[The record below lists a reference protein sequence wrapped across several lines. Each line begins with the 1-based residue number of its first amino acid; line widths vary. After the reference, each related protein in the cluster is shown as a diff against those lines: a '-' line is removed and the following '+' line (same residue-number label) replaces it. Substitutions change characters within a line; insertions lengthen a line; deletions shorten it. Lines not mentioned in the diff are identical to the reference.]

1 MIRAVFL
8 RPIFLLLV
16 CLCANP
22 ANAET
27 PREIKLRLE
36 MEQRAKDLANL
47 QETIEVT
54 AEREAE
60 LAADVKALEQTRAT
74 LNRELIE
81 AAQRART
88 LENRIS
94 NSEVRLDAS
103 LETEEVIRLSLIK
116 RRALLVEILA
126 TLQRMGRSPPPALLV
141 RPEDVTSA
149 IRSAMLVGAVLPDV
163 RAQAEKLA
171 QDLDELVI
179 VRAEIEDGASK
190 LREDYQALSEEQTR
204 LALLLDKKREEVSES
219 TSELALQQQKAS
231 ELADEAKSLK
241 DLIGSMETQI
251 AAVQRAR
258 DDSIKAAEEAR
269 RKAADRAAAQTTK
282 SKLQA
287 LDDQGRIAPAIPFES
302 AKGLLPLP
310 VSGALITGFNEKDAS
325 GEDSKGVSLATRSG
339 STVISPADGWIVYA
353 GPFRSYGQ
361 LLIINAGEDYHV
373 VIAGMESIN
382 VELGQFVLSSEPI
395 ATMGSRKFASLTA
408 SQPPDITLTD
418 GQSLTDSNV
427 TGRAPVL
434 YVEFR
439 KNGISIDPSPWWVVD
454 ASAESDLGG

>member
-1 MIRAVFL
+1 MIRTLIL
-8 RPIFLLLV
+8 RPFFLLLL
-16 CLCANP
+16 CLWTSAVY
-22 ANAET
+22 AEA
-27 PREIKLRLE
+27 PRETKLRVE

-94 NSEVRLDAS
+94 NSEVQLDAS

-116 RRALLVEILA
+116 RRALLGEILA
-126 TLQRMGRSPPPALLV
+126 TLQRMGRTPPPALLV
-141 RPEDVTSA
+141 RPEDVMSA
-149 IRSAMLVGAVLPDV
+149 IRSAMMVGAVLPDV

-171 QDLDELVI
+171 QDLEELVT
-179 VRAEIEDGASK
+179 VRAKIEDGAQK
-190 LREDYQALSEEQTR
+190 LRADYQALSEEQTR

-219 TSELALQQQKAS
+219 TSELALQQQKTS
-231 ELADEAKSLK
+231 ELADEANSLK

-269 RKAADRAAAQTTK
+269 RKAAERAAEQTTK

-287 LDDQGRIAPAIPFES
+287 LDDQGRISPAIQFES

-310 VSGALITGFNEKDAS
+310 VAGALTTGFNEKDS
-325 GEDSKGVSLATRSG
+325 TGENSKGISLATRSG
-339 STVISPADGWIVYA
+339 TTVISPADGWIVYA
-353 GPFRSYGQ
+353 GPFRTYGQ
-361 LLIINAGEDYHV
+361 LLIINAGDDYHV
-373 VIAGMESIN
+373 VLAGMESIN
-382 VELGQFVLSSEPI
+382 VELGQFVLSSEPV
-395 ATMGSRKFASLTA
+395 ATMGSRKLASLTPA
-408 SQPPDITLTD
+408 QSPDTALTD

-427 TGRAPVL
+427 TGSAPVL

-439 KNGISIDPSPWWVVD
+439 KNGTSIDPSPWWVVD

>member
-1 MIRAVFL
+1 MIRVVFFRFGIL
-8 RPIFLLLV
+8 FLACFFATV
-16 CLCANP
+16 AG
-22 ANAET
+22 AET
-27 PREIKLRLE
+27 SREIKLRLE
-36 MEQRAKDLANL
+36 MEQRAEDLANL
-47 QETIEVT
+47 QQTIEVT

-94 NSEVRLDAS
+94 NSEVQLDAS

-116 RRALLVEILA
+116 RRALLGEILA
-126 TLQRMGRSPPPALLV
+126 TLQRMGRTPPPALLV

-163 RAQAEKLA
+163 RSQAEKLA
-171 QDLDELVI
+171 DDLEELVA
-179 VRAEIEDGASK
+179 VRADIEDGAQK
-190 LREDYQALSEEQTR
+190 LRDDYQSLSEEQTR

-231 ELADEAKSLK
+231 ELADEAKTLK
-241 DLIGSMETQI
+241 DLIGSMEGQI
-251 AAVQRAR
+251 AAVQKAR

-269 RKAADRAAAQTTK
+269 RKAAERAAAQTTK

-287 LDDQGRIAPAIPFES
+287 LDDQGRIAPAIPFE
-302 AKGLLPLP
+302 AAQGLLPLP
-310 VSGALITGFNEKDAS
+310 VSGALITGFDEKDAT
-325 GEDSKGVSLATRSG
+325 GENSKGITLATRSG
-339 STVISPADGWIVYA
+339 STVISPADGWVVYA
-353 GPFRSYGQ
+353 GPFRTYGQ
-361 LLIINAGEDYHV
+361 LLIINAGDDYHV
-373 VIAGMESIN
+373 VIAGMERIN

-395 ATMGSRKFASLTA
+395 ATMGSRKLASLVATQTPDA
-408 SQPPDITLTD
+408 SLTD

-427 TGRAPVL
+427 TGSAPVL

-439 KNGISIDPSPWWVVD
+439 KNGTSIDPAPWWVVD

>member
-1 MIRAVFL
+1 MIAAVF
-8 RPIFLLLV
+8 RSALLLF
-16 CLCANP
+16 LCICASTSF
-22 ANAET
+22 AET

-47 QETIEVT
+47 QESIEVT

-94 NSEVRLDAS
+94 NSEVQLDAS

-116 RRALLVEILA
+116 RRALLGEILA

-141 RPEDVTSA
+141 RPEDVMSA
-149 IRSAMLVGAVLPDV
+149 IRSAMMVGAVLPDV

-171 QDLDELVI
+171 QDLDELI
-179 VRAEIEDGASK
+179 EVRTKIEDGAQK

-219 TSELALQQQKAS
+219 TTELAVQQEKAS
-231 ELADEAKSLK
+231 QLAAEADNLK

-251 AAVQRAR
+251 VAVQKAR
-258 DDSIKAAEEAR
+258 DESIKAADEAR
-269 RKAADRAAAQTTK
+269 RKAAERAATQTTK

-287 LDDQGRIAPAIPFES
+287 LDDQGRIAPAISFVA

-310 VSGALITGFNEKDAS
+310 VSGALVTNFGEKDET
-325 GEDSKGVSLATRSG
+325 GEDSRGITLTTRPG
-339 STVISPADGWIVYA
+339 SAVTSPADGWIVYA

-361 LLIINAGEDYHV
+361 LLIVNAGEDHHLV
-373 VIAGMESIN
+373 LAGMESIN
-382 VELGQFVLSSEPI
+382 VELGQFVLSGEPI
-395 ATMGSRKFASLTA
+395 ATMGSRKLASLA
-408 SQPPDITLTD
+408 SAQTNDGALTD

-427 TGRAPVL
+427 TGGAPVL

-439 KNGISIDPSPWWVVD
+439 KDGTPIDPSPWWVVD
-454 ASAESDLGG
+454 ATAESDLGG

>member
-1 MIRAVFL
+1 MIRAAFL
-8 RPIFLLLV
+8 RPILLLTL
-16 CLCANP
+16 CLCAS
-22 ANAET
+22 AASAET
-27 PREIKLRLE
+27 PREIKLRIE

-60 LAADVKALEQTRAT
+60 LADDVKALEQTRAT

-94 NSEVRLDAS
+94 NSEVQLDAS
-103 LETEEVIRLSLIK
+103 LETEAVIRLSLIK
-116 RRALLVEILA
+116 RRALLGEILA

-141 RPEDVTSA
+141 RPEDVMSA

-163 RAQAEKLA
+163 RTQAENLA
-171 QDLDELVI
+171 KDLEELVE
-179 VRAEIEDGASK
+179 VRANIEDRAEK

-231 ELADEAKSLK
+231 ELADEANSLK

-251 AAVQRAR
+251 ATVQRAR
-258 DDSIKAAEEAR
+258 DESIKAADEAR
-269 RKAADRAAAQTTK
+269 RKAAERAAAQTTK

-287 LDDQGRIAPAIPFES
+287 LDDQGRIAPAIPFEA

-310 VSGALITGFNEKDAS
+310 VSGALITGYDEKDS
-325 GEDSKGVSLATRSG
+325 TGGQSKGISLATRSG
-339 STVISPADGWIVYA
+339 SAVVSPADGWVVYA

-361 LLIINAGEDYHV
+361 LLIINAGDDYHV
-373 VIAGMESIN
+373 VIAGMENIN

-395 ATMGSRKFASLTA
+395 ATMGTRKLASVAVAQKLGSA
-408 SQPPDITLTD
+408 LTD

-427 TGRAPVL
+427 TGSTPVL